1 MLTTNVMRKEIAK
14 IVEVMIQ
21 QIRDHV
27 PDYGDFSPILEVF
40 PNPDPLTQ
48 EFVGTYG
55 LRVYKMPKDVD
66 PDPRKRYVEA
76 AAYVPS
82 GRYKSDCVV
91 VSGTREKIIAT
102 MQNEDFKETLY
113 QTFRELEESFEHYD

>member
-1 MLTTNVMRKEIAK
+1 MHTTNVMRKEIAK

-21 QIRDHV
+21 QIRDYV

-55 LRVYKMPKDVD
+55 LQVYKMPKDVD

-91 VSGTREKIIAT
+91 VSGAREKIIAT

-113 QTFRELEESFEHYD
+113 QTFRELEEFFEHYD